1 MKPRNRRRAYA
12 LFTILA
18 PSAFILTMMLTG
30 CSGTDQETGN
40 DIPSWIAPHTVN
52 LPDGRKV
59 LCVWEKD
66 GYGGGLSCDW
76 SRAQ

>member
-1 MKPRNRRRAYA
+1 MRPRTRRRAYA
-12 LFTILA
+12 LFTLVAPVVVILA
-18 PSAFILTMMLTG
+18 LTLTG

-40 DIPSWIAPHTVN
+40 TVPSWIAPHSVD
-52 LPDGRKV
+52 LPDGRRV

-76 SRAQ
+76 GRAQ